1 MNGSSYRMAFEGL
14 KARIQRAE
22 QAQDL
27 DGLERARGEM
37 DALVANLVTDPRRF
51 RALAATSRAAAGEV
65 ERHAAGLDL
74 PIAVLDPVHDPA
86 YARLW
91 LAWLDDERLR
101 MLQRV
106 LADEV
111 NRRRQDSAAE
121 IYAAPRRRPASAA
134 ALARLFG

>member
-1 MNGSSYRMAFEGL
+1 MNGSSYRVAFERL
-14 KARIQRAE
+14 KAEIRVAD
-22 QAQDL
+22 QAQDIAA
-27 DGLERARGEM
+27 LERGRGEL
-37 DALVANLVTDPRRF
+37 DAFVAMLVTDPRRL
-51 RALAATSRAAAGEV
+51 RALAASSRAVAEEV
-65 ERHAAGLDL
+65 ERHAAGIDVPL
-74 PIAVLDPVHDPA
+74 AVLDPVHDPA

-111 NRRRQDSAAE
+111 NRRRQDNAAE
-121 IYAAPRRRPASAA
+121 IYAAPRRRPAAV